1 LSPFLVTQRGPEIG
15 RRYELGRER
24 FTVGRGHDN
33 DLVLPDRLV
42 SRYHAVICLDAD
54 GASIVDLGGI
64 NPVSVNSAPLH
75 PGEFYSLAHRDVVV
89 IGENVFSFQDPERPE
104 RGRSAPAAG
113 RDEVPTLRPARSAPD

>member
-1 LSPFLVTQRGPEIG
+1 LPPFLVTQRGPEIG

-42 SRYHAVICLDAD
+42 SRYHAVICLEPN
-54 GASIVDLGGI
+54 GVSIVDLGGI
-64 NPVSVNSAPLH
+64 NPVSVNNAPLN
-75 PGEFYSLAHRDVVV
+75 PGESHSLAHRDVVV

-104 RGRSAPAAG
+104 GARAVPPAG
-113 RDEVPTLRPARSAPD
+113 RDEVPTLRPAGSSPD